1 MSIINSYFSWF
12 TGWRTSE
19 QSLPAPQ
26 LSEEEKRRVAIQGA
40 LNSHLLPPLVEII
53 ARYAPGDLP
62 TETVT
67 REIRHM
73 ILRKELIPVF
83 SKPVREAWEHC
94 RENLPDRRCAELVF
108 GVMAR
113 IPQEEYFNFSRSPDM
128 TATTRERCMSG
139 MIEKPHAMAS
149 QLYQDTVEKW
159 APNNLD
165 DPLLDEFKQ
174 IFQSIIQE
182 CDKATQTKQDKS
194 VFSLLSYF
202 VLKNEEIWSQPKYSF
217 LRFQIGNE
225 LTYPIAARELFE
237 KLLKER
243 KVSVSDDMYE
253 RCNREMGDFWP

>member
-1 MSIINSYFSWF
+1 MSIISPWFSLF

-19 QSLPAPQ
+19 ESLPAPQ
-26 LSEEEKRRVAIQGA
+26 LSEEEERRVAIQGA
-40 LNSHLLPPLVEII
+40 LNPHLLPPLVEII
-53 ARYAPGDLP
+53 AGYAPGDLP

-67 REIRHM
+67 REMRHM

-108 GVMAR
+108 GIMAR
-113 IPQEEYFNFSRSPDM
+113 IPNKEYFELVYSPGM
-128 TATTRERCMSG
+128 IATTRKRCISG
-139 MIEKPHAMAS
+139 EIEKGHMMAF

-194 VFSLLSYF
+194 VFSLLSGF
-202 VLKNEEIWSQPKYSF
+202 VEKNKEIWSQLEHSF

-243 KVSVSDDMYE
+243 KVSVPDGMYK
-253 RCNREMGDFWP
+253 RCNREMGDFCP